1 MKSLVTGGCG
11 FIGSRLVEK
20 LIKNKDGVIVIDNN
34 SSNSDNNFIVDGAK
48 YYNTDLND
56 FEKILP
62 LFKGV
67 DRVFHLAADV
77 SIDFC
82 NKNPR
87 TSGINNSNI
96 TLNTLECC
104 RLHNVKKYVFSS
116 TSAVYLNKQ
125 EKTAYKETD
134 ETEPLNLYSASKLF
148 GENLCK
154 IYYNLYEVETVIL
167 RYFNVFGPSMNISPY
182 SSVIVNFLNSK
193 KYKKPL
199 SIHGTGEQTRD
210 FVFIDDVVSA
220 NILASQTQLK
230 KYGSIFNVGTG
241 KSLTI
246 NKLSKIIS
254 KERVFLNPRKA
265 DIKHSLSSIK
275 KIKKELNWKPTITI
289 ESWLKQNN

>member
-1 MKSLVTGGCG
+1 
-11 FIGSRLVEK
+11 
-20 LIKNKDGVIVIDNN
+20 
-34 SSNSDNNFIVDGAK
+34 
-48 YYNTDLND
+48 
-56 FEKILP
+56 
-62 LFKGV
+62 
-67 DRVFHLAADV
+67 
-77 SIDFC
+77 
-82 NKNPR
+82 
-87 TSGINNSNI
+87 
-96 TLNTLECC
+96 
-104 RLHNVKKYVFSS
+104 
-116 TSAVYLNKQ
+116 
-125 EKTAYKETD
+125 
-134 ETEPLNLYSASKLF
+134 
-148 GENLCK
+148 
-154 IYYNLYEVETVIL
+154 
-167 RYFNVFGPSMNISPY
+167 
-182 SSVIVNFLNSK
+182 VNFLNAK

-289 ESWLKQNN
+289 EIWLKQNN

>member
-11 FIGSRLVEK
+11 FIGSRLVER
-20 LIKNKDGVIVIDNN
+20 LIKNKDDVIVIDNN
-34 SSNSDNNFIVDGAK
+34 SSNNDNNFIVDGAK
-48 YYNTDLND
+48 YYNIDLND

-154 IYYNLYEVETVIL
+154 IYYNLYGVETVIL

-182 SSVIVNFLNSK
+182 SSVIVNFLNAK

-289 ESWLKQNN
+289 EIWLKQNN